1 MSLLHAG
8 AGNMTNIP
16 AMPETP
22 ALLADVQTLEAHL
35 AEMATLAG
43 SSASS

>member
-8 AGNMTNIP
+8 AGNMTDIP

-22 ALLADVQTLEAHL
+22 ALLADLQMLEAQL
-35 AEMATLAG
+35 AEMATLAE